1 MPHAVVR
8 RVTIHIDRSVV
19 FKRFKG
25 YVILIAQPSRLPANN
40 LIDRVHTTTAV
51 CVMRR
56 NEQIFVLPGIR
67 KNGQGIL
74 FEQVHDRR
82 AVKLDV
88 FEGRA
93 KGLHVFPLHIKN
105 KL

>member
-1 MPHAVVR
+1 M
-8 RVTIHIDRSVV
+8 
-19 FKRFKG
+19 FKRFEG
-25 YVILIAQPSRLPANN
+25 YVILIAQASRLPANH
-40 LIDRVHTTTAV
+40 LIDRVNTTTAV

-56 NEQIFVLPGIR
+56 NEQIFVLPGMR

-88 FEGRA
+88 FEGRT
-93 KGLHVFPLHIKN
+93 KELHVLSLHIKN